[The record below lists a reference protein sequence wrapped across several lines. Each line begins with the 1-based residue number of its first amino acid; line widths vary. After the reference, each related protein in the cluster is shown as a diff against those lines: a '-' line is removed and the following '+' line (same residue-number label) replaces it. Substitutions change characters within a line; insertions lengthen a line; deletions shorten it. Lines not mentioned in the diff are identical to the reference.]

1 MRVIHFS
8 ITPLAGMPIRLV
20 QALRRHTGID
30 ARLAD
35 LQRFGLYDHDLVHA
49 ESPEEVRE
57 LAWSADVIHLHN
69 YLDLDSTQ
77 FSGVNFRAL
86 ARAGKAVIRQ
96 FHSSPELIAEVMG
109 IGVRE
114 LLEQPLPALAIAQY
128 PERLFPRAR
137 VVPNF
142 VPEHDPAY
150 LPCGEPPLWD
160 VFFSPTKTI
169 SAWEDRWSTKAM
181 PEASEAIRRA
191 AERTGC
197 RPKAVTGLPL
207 AEVLELKRRSRI
219 VVDDLVTGS
228 YHLTGLEGA
237 AQGKCVLSFLDE
249 RSLVLLERFSGSHGH
264 PFLNVRLED
273 AEQALEELLSQPALV
288 EAAGMQAREW
298 MERHWR
304 EERMVLHYEEAYEL
318 LLENPALVARQ
329 PELALDDPA
338 LAIRYRTLPDMVYR
352 ARAAAW
358 ARKTSVSG

>member
-49 ESPEEVRE
+49 ESPDDVRE

-69 YLDLDSTQ
+69 YLDLDSQQ
-77 FSGVNFRAL
+77 FTGVDFRAL
-86 ARAGKAVIRQ
+86 ARAGKAVVRQ
-96 FHSSPELIAEVMG
+96 FHSSPELIAGVMG

-150 LPCGEPPLWD
+150 LPSGEPPQWD
-160 VFFSPTKTI
+160 VFFSPTKTM

-181 PEASEAIRRA
+181 PEASEAIARA
-191 AERTGC
+191 AEHSGC
-197 RPKAVTGLPL
+197 RAKVVTGLPL
-207 AEVLELKRRSRI
+207 AEALDLKRLSRI

-249 RSLVLLERFSGSHGH
+249 RSLMLLRRFSGSEEH

-273 AEQALEELLSQPALV
+273 AQRALEELLAGPSLV
-288 EAAGMQAREW
+288 EDAGIRARAW
-298 MERHWR
+298 VERHWR

-318 LLENPALVARQ
+318 LLENPELVARQ

-338 LAIRYRTLPDMVYR
+338 LVMRYRTLPDMVYR

-358 ARKTSVSG
+358 ARRTNASG

>member
-1 MRVIHFS
+1 MRVVHFS
-8 ITPLAGMPIRLV
+8 ITPLAGMPVRLV

-49 ESPEEVRE
+49 ESQEEVRE
-57 LAWSADVIHLHN
+57 LAWSADILHLHN
-69 YLDLDSTQ
+69 YLGLDSKH
-77 FSGVNFRAL
+77 FAGIDFRAL
-86 ARAGKAVIRQ
+86 AQAGKAVLRQ
-96 FHSSPELIAEVMG
+96 FHSSPELIARVMG

-142 VPEHDPAY
+142 VPENDPAY
-150 LPCGEPPLWD
+150 LPSGDPPDLD
-160 VFFSPTKTI
+160 VFFSPTKAM
-169 SAWEDRWSTKAM
+169 SAWEDRWSTKGM
-181 PEASEAIRRA
+181 PEASAML
-191 AERTGC
+191 ERVASGTGC
-197 RPKAVTGLPL
+197 WTRVVTGLPL
-207 AEVLELKRRSRI
+207 REALALKRRSRI
-219 VVDDLVTGS
+219 VLDDLVTGS

-249 RSLVLLERFSGSHGH
+249 RSLMLLRRFSGSEEH

-273 AEQALEELLSQPALV
+273 AEAVLRELLADAG
-288 EAAGMQAREW
+288 EADAAGKRARAW

-304 EERMVLHYEEAYEL
+304 EERMVRHYEEAYEL
-318 LLENPALVARQ
+318 LLENPGLVARQ

-338 LAIRYRTLPDMVYR
+338 QAMRYRTLPDMVYR

-358 ARKTSVSG
+358 ARRTNASS